1 MSESKRVEVYYNIRK
16 KCLSVRQDGI
26 VIKHTHAIKLYSTSG
41 GYGHVDFT
49 VQEAG
54 HKKVLKQKRKNVHA
68 FVRGKADL
76 DKVPTLEEKKLRR
89 PKWLRQVSYN
99 PYKSDKFVDVK
110 TGKPV
115 DYAKEVFIDGNKVF
129 ITKEYKN

>member
-1 MSESKRVEVYYNIRK
+1 MSESKRVEVYYNVK
-16 KCLSVRQDGI
+16 QKCLSVRQDGI
-26 VIKHTHAIKLYSTSG
+26 VVKHTHAIKLYATSG
-41 GYGHVDFT
+41 GYGYVEFT

-54 HKKVLKQKRKNVHA
+54 QKKVVRTKRKGVHA
-68 FVRGKADL
+68 FVKGKVDL

-89 PKWLRQVSYN
+89 PKWLRRVSYN
-99 PYKSDKFVDVK
+99 PYKNEKFVDVK

-129 ITKEYKN
+129 IIKEYK